1 MKALKDNIVLKV
13 LSLNSF
19 SVAISFVLGI
29 FSSKIIAVYLGSS
42 GMALMGSF
50 RNFASM
56 IKSLATLGI
65 SNAVIKLFVEN
76 KEDKESLSIIYST
89 FFWLF
94 LGLSS
99 FLGLLVCVLATPI
112 ADFLFF
118 NEAYTIPVRFFGL
131 MLPLMVINT
140 FWLAIYNSFEM
151 YKRIV
156 LIQIISNILIFG
168 VTALLIYKKLIFGGL
183 LSVVIGEVI
192 MVMVTFLFVRSED
205 NYFRFD
211 LQRVVQKKH
220 LKVVSQFSVMALLSA
235 VLIPIT
241 LIFIRDELVK
251 NYSVNEAGIWDAVNR
266 LSGFYM
272 MFFSSGLTLYY
283 MPKLASIHTESAFKM
298 ELKAY
303 FKILVPIFFFIL
315 TVIFLGKQFLLEL
328 AFTKEFYVI
337 NDFLIWQLAGDF
349 IKIITLAFGFQILV
363 KTMIKRYFA
372 VELVFNLTYIL
383 LALFMMQSEGA
394 TGAVKAYF
402 YANVIGLLFVLFL
415 FRRLFFK
422 AKSI

>member
-118 NEAYTIPVRFFGL
+118 NEAFCQ
-131 MLPLMVINT
+131 
-140 FWLAIYNSFEM
+140 A
-151 YKRIV
+151 
-156 LIQIISNILIFG
+156 
-168 VTALLIYKKLIFGGL
+168 
-183 LSVVIGEVI
+183 
-192 MVMVTFLFVRSED
+192 
-205 NYFRFD
+205 
-211 LQRVVQKKH
+211 
-220 LKVVSQFSVMALLSA
+220 
-235 VLIPIT
+235 
-241 LIFIRDELVK
+241 
-251 NYSVNEAGIWDAVNR
+251 
-266 LSGFYM
+266 
-272 MFFSSGLTLYY
+272 
-283 MPKLASIHTESAFKM
+283 
-298 ELKAY
+298 
-303 FKILVPIFFFIL
+303 
-315 TVIFLGKQFLLEL
+315 
-328 AFTKEFYVI
+328 
-337 NDFLIWQLAGDF
+337 
-349 IKIITLAFGFQILV
+349 
-363 KTMIKRYFA
+363 
-372 VELVFNLTYIL
+372 
-383 LALFMMQSEGA
+383 
-394 TGAVKAYF
+394 
-402 YANVIGLLFVLFL
+402 
-415 FRRLFFK
+415 
-422 AKSI
+422 